1 MNMTRHVLVAG
12 LASLSLSLFGTAAG
26 AADAHGKDTAA
37 KAQYDAER
45 TRCMSGT
52 TGQDQASCLRSAG
65 AAYDSIRQGR
75 MNDAN
80 TTYRENAMSRCR
92 NLPPADKA
100 DCESRVDGEGTS
112 SGSVKGGGIVT
123 ETLHHNI
130 NPSGT
135 ATTNRPVPTPQ

>member
-1 MNMTRHVLVAG
+1 MHITRHLVAAG
-12 LASLSLSLFGTAAG
+12 FVSLSLFGASAS
-26 AADAHGKDTAA
+26 AADATGKDAAA

-45 TRCMSGT
+45 ARCMSGT

-65 AAYDSIRQGR
+65 AAYDAIRQGR
-75 MNDAN
+75 MTDAN
-80 TTYRENAMSRCR
+80 NNYRENAMSRCKS
-92 NLPPADKA
+92 LPPADKA
-100 DCESRVDGEGTS
+100 DCESRVEGGGTS
-112 SGSVKGGGIVT
+112 SGSVKDGGIVT